1 MKSRYLIATVLASG
15 LAVFNANKA
24 NAVEGSAEL
33 ILGNNSSTLDIKLSE
48 DFTKIFGF
56 FGRNIAKVDHK
67 NQVSNFTIVDITMK
81 GYKGLA
87 SVAEFQYDQDIGLV
101 PRLGAEYYFER
112 GNFNLFLL
120 ATAGIKEGDIQIVT
134 NLQYTPRI
142 VDKKQ
147 IFGNLEAV
155 TGLSKNGHDYSIQK
169 IRLGLKMDSNILG
182 IGLEL
187 NEDGNEGEISYN
199 LGPFYLRKF

>member
-67 NQVSNFTIVDITMK
+67 NQVSNFTIVDI
-81 GYKGLA
+81 LL
-87 SVAEFQYDQDIGLV
+87 I
-101 PRLGAEYYFER
+101 
-112 GNFNLFLL
+112 NF
-120 ATAGIKEGDIQIVT
+120 
-134 NLQYTPRI
+134 
-142 VDKKQ
+142 
-147 IFGNLEAV
+147 
-155 TGLSKNGHDYSIQK
+155 S
-169 IRLGLKMDSNILG
+169 
-182 IGLEL
+182 L
-187 NEDGNEGEISYN
+187 NEKLFIFSIIC
-199 LGPFYLRKF
+199 RKVFK